1 MHTRASMLSFPSM
14 PTPTISQS
22 SAMYLVKLQAV
33 ISRDFIDVFIH
44 ANLLSL
50 NLGGANASV
59 LGLVGAVDVSAEGA
73 VVIAGAVGAAVV
85 DAFFLLGGMGLGFGM
100 LFYII

>member
-22 SAMYLVKLQAV
+22 TAMYFVKLQAG
-33 ISRDFIDVFIH
+33 ISRDFIDVYNH
-44 ANLLSL
+44 TNLLSL
-50 NLGGANASV
+50 NLGGANTSV

-73 VVIAGAVGAAVV
+73 VVAGAVGAAVV

-100 LFYII
+100 LF